1 MIATLRPAAETQAER
16 LALTNTTNEW
26 RDVARQMLSE
36 HLLELRVRFQNN
48 EAIEK
53 LIASRCAI
61 VDNIVQSAWQRCFK
75 DNADISLL
83 ATGGYGRT
91 EMYPHSDVDLLI
103 VLNKKQQK
111 LYSANLS
118 GFYALLWDCG
128 LASSHAVRSIDE
140 CLVAAKEDITVL
152 TALME
157 LRLLAGTNVIPDLN
171 KQLSTKNLWSA
182 KGYFIAK
189 REEQRARHARF
200 NDTAD
205 NLEPNLK
212 EGPGS
217 LRDFHTLSW
226 MAKRLYA
233 ANSLRDLVPIGVLG
247 EDEYQSLE
255 REWRVLAKLRFGLH
269 LISKRKEERLV
280 FDHQKVLAALMGL
293 QDVSA
298 DNLAVEQMMQDFF
311 RSAALMRRI
320 NDRLLQRFD
329 EQLAGKVKVVAVA
342 DGFELRQGYLAM
354 TRPASLQDGM
364 LNVLHLFEVWA
375 LQKSDCGLH
384 SETARALAEALQN
397 IRGYAEESSEVHEKF
412 LLLLQQDT
420 AVLSLTRMARL
431 GVLSRYLPAFGKVV
445 GRMQYDLFHVYTVD
459 QHTLTV
465 LRIMD
470 GYMRGPLEGFS
481 MAHEVVPHLRKP
493 FLLLLAGLFHD
504 IAKGRGGDHAVLGAD
519 DVREFCVAHDMS
531 NADTELLAW
540 LVLDHLVMSVTAQR
554 QDISDPE
561 VVTRFATRMADRE
574 RLEYLYLLTCADIAG
589 TSPKLWN
596 AWKDRLLADLYTS
609 TRFVLRRGL
618 ENKLNAEDIIHDS
631 RAMALAAL
639 MNQGVDSKT
648 VLDLWQSFPSE
659 AFLRYRPEQIVWQT
673 EGVLKNLEHASQVL
687 VRGHQADGSLEIFVR
702 TPNRDGLFAALV
714 ATIDRLGMSVLEARI
729 LNSSDGFA
737 LDSFQVQAAK
747 DDRHTTQD
755 IVRALEIALRD
766 PARVHPARRMLPRHI
781 KHFKV
786 PTRLD
791 FSASEDGSRTR
802 LSLVCTDQPGLLAK
816 VAAILRTHHMRVH
829 DARIATFGERVEDF
843 FLISDEQDRAIVDGH
858 ILEQLQLALIACVEG
873 DIHAKH

>member
-1 MIATLRPAAETQAER
+1 MNASVRLADVPKAER
-16 LALTNTTNEW
+16 LAEASTNNEW
-26 RDVARQMLSE
+26 RDAAREMLAE
-36 HLLELRVRFQNN
+36 HLRQLRERFEKN

-53 LIASRCAI
+53 LIAARCAM
-61 VDNIVQSAWQRCFK
+61 VDTIVQSAWQRCFSVSE
-75 DNADISLL
+75 ISLL

-91 EMYPHSDVDLLI
+91 EMYPHSDIDLLI
-103 VLNKKQQK
+103 VATKRQQK
-111 LYSANLS
+111 QFSAALS
-118 GFYALLWDCG
+118 SFYAMLWDCG

-140 CLVAAKEDITVL
+140 CQLAAKDDITVL

-157 LRLLAGTNVIPDLN
+157 LRLLAGPNVIPDLN
-171 KQLSTKNLWSA
+171 KALSTKNLWSA
-182 KGYFIAK
+182 KGYFAAK
-189 REEQRARHARF
+189 REEQRTRHARF

-233 ANSLRDLVPIGVLG
+233 ANSLQDLVPIGVLG

-255 REWRVLAKLRFGLH
+255 REWRVLARLRFGLH

-293 QDVSA
+293 HDISA
-298 DNLAVEQMMQDFF
+298 DNLAVEQMMQGFF
-311 RSAALMRRI
+311 RSAATMRRI

-342 DGFELRQGYLAM
+342 EGFELRQGYLAM
-354 TRPASLQDGM
+354 TKPANLQGGM
-364 LNVLHLFEVWA
+364 LPILHLFEIWA
-375 LQKSDCGLH
+375 LQKTDCGLH
-384 SETARALAEALQN
+384 SETARALAEALSLV
-397 IRGYAEESSEVHEKF
+397 RGYAEESSEVHEKF
-412 LLLLQQDT
+412 LQLLQQNT

-431 GVLSRYLPAFGKVV
+431 GVLSRYIPAFGKVV

-470 GYMRGPLEGFS
+470 GYMHGPLEGFS

-493 FLLLLAGLFHD
+493 HLLILAGLFHD

-519 DVREFCVAHDMS
+519 DVREFCVAHDIP

-618 ENKLNAEDIIHDS
+618 ENKLNAEDIINDS
-631 RAMALAAL
+631 RTMALATL
-639 MNQGVDSKT
+639 IHQGVDSNAIEN
-648 VLDLWQSFPSE
+648 LWASFPSE

-673 EGVLKNLEHASQVL
+673 EGVLKNLLQASQVL

-714 ATIDRLGMSVLEARI
+714 ATIDRLGMSVFEARI

-755 IVRALEIALRD
+755 IVRALEIAIRD
-766 PARVHPARRMLPRHI
+766 PARVHPARRMLPRHL
-781 KHFKV
+781 KHFQV
-786 PTRLD
+786 PTRMD
-791 FSASEDGSRTR
+791 ISASLDGTRTR

-816 VAAILRTHHMRVH
+816 VAAVLRSQNCRVH
-829 DARIATFGERVEDF
+829 DARIATFGARVEDF
-843 FLISDEQDRAIVDGH
+843 FLISDKQDRAIVDAQV
-858 ILEQLQLALIACVEG
+858 LEQLQAAILACVEG
-873 DIHAKH
+873 DTDVKH

>member
-1 MIATLRPAAETQAER
+1 MSESARLADLSKAER
-16 LALTNTTNEW
+16 LAQASNANEW
-26 RDVARQMLSE
+26 RDIAKQMLTE
-36 HLLELRVRFQNN
+36 HLLELRQRFEKN

-53 LIASRCAI
+53 LITARCAI
-61 VDNIVQSAWQRCFK
+61 VDTVVQSAWQRCF
-75 DNADISLL
+75 NNNTDISLL

-91 EMYPHSDVDLLI
+91 EMYPHSDIDLLI
-103 VLNKKQQK
+103 VANKKQQK
-111 LYSANLS
+111 LHSGSLS

-128 LASSHAVRSIDE
+128 LASSHAVRSVDE
-140 CLVAAKEDITVL
+140 CQAAAKEDITIL

-157 LRLLAGTNVIPDLN
+157 LRLLAGPDVIPDLN

-189 REEQRARHARF
+189 REEQRTRHARF

-233 ANSLRDLVPIGVLG
+233 VNSLQDLVPIGVLG
-247 EDEYQSLE
+247 ENEFQALE
-255 REWRVLAKLRFGLH
+255 REWRVLARLRFGLH

-280 FDHQKVLAALMGL
+280 FDHQKTLAALMGL

-298 DNLAVEQMMQDFF
+298 DNLAVEQMMQGFF

-329 EQLAGKVKVVAVA
+329 EQLAGKIKVVPVC
-342 DGFELRQGYLAM
+342 DGFELRQNYLAM
-354 TRPASLQDGM
+354 TQPASLQAGM
-364 LNVLHLFEVWA
+364 LTVLHLFEVWA
-375 LQKSDCGLH
+375 SQKNDCGLH
-384 SETARALAEALQN
+384 SETARALAEALPL
-397 IRGYAEESSEVHEKF
+397 IRPYTEESTAVHEKF
-412 LLLLQQDT
+412 LQLLQQKT
-420 AVLSLTRMARL
+420 AVFILTRMARL

-481 MAHEVVPHLRKP
+481 VAHEVVPHLRKP
-493 FLLLLAGLFHD
+493 YLLLLAGLFHD
-504 IAKGRGGDHAVLGAD
+504 IAKGRGGDHAILGAD
-519 DVREFCVAHDMS
+519 DVRDFCVAHDMS
-531 NADTELLAW
+531 SADTQLLAW
-540 LVLDHLVMSVTAQR
+540 LVADHLVMSVTAQR
-554 QDISDPE
+554 QDISDPA

-618 ENKLNAEDIIHDS
+618 ENKLNAEDIINDS
-631 RAMALAAL
+631 RATALAIL
-639 MNQGVDSKT
+639 NEHRIDSKAIA
-648 VLDLWQSFPSE
+648 DLWTSFPSE

-673 EGVLKNLEHASQVL
+673 EGVLKNLAQASQVL

-747 DDRHTTQD
+747 DDRHTAQD

-766 PARVHPARRMLPRHI
+766 PARVHPARRMLPRHM

-791 FSASEDGSRTR
+791 FSASEDGTRTR

-816 VAAILRTHHMRVH
+816 VAAILRTQGMRVH

-843 FLISDEQDRAIVDGH
+843 FLISDQQDRAIVNEH
-858 ILEQLQLALIACVEG
+858 ILEQLQTHLIACVEG

>member
-1 MIATLRPAAETQAER
+1 MSVIIRSASESQAER
-16 LALTNTTNEW
+16 LAQANTSNEW
-26 RDVARQMLSE
+26 RDTARQMLAE
-36 HLLELRVRFQNN
+36 HLQDVRARFEKN

-53 LIASRCAI
+53 LIAARCAI
-61 VDNIVQSAWQRCFK
+61 VDAIVQSAWHRCFK
-75 DNADISLL
+75 DNVDISLL

-91 EMYPHSDVDLLI
+91 EMYPHSDIDLLI
-103 VLNKKQQK
+103 TADKRQQK
-111 LYSANLS
+111 KHASSLS
-118 GFYALLWDCG
+118 SFYALLWDCG

-140 CLVAAKEDITVL
+140 CQQAAKEDITVL

-157 LRLLAGTNVIPDLN
+157 LRLLAGPDVIPGLN
-171 KQLSTKNLWSA
+171 KQLSTKNLWTA
-182 KGYFIAK
+182 KAYFAAK
-189 REEQRARHARF
+189 REEQRTRHARF

-212 EGPGS
+212 EGPGG
-217 LRDFHTLSW
+217 LRDFHTLNW
-226 MAKRLYA
+226 MAMRLYSA
-233 ANSLRDLVPIGVLG
+233 RSLRDLVPIGVLG
-247 EDEYQSLE
+247 EDEYQTLE
-255 REWRVLAKLRFGLH
+255 REWRVLARLRFGLH

-280 FDHQKVLAALMGL
+280 FDHQKTLAALMGL

-298 DNLAVEQMMQDFF
+298 DNLAVEQMMQGFF

-329 EQLAGKVKVVAVA
+329 EQLAVKVKVVPVA
-342 DGFELRQGYLAM
+342 NGFELRQGYLAM
-354 TRPASLQDGM
+354 TNPASLQSGM
-364 LNVLHLFEVWA
+364 MNVLHLFEVWA
-375 LQKSDCGLH
+375 SQKSDCGLH
-384 SETARALAEALQN
+384 SETARALAETLPM
-397 IRGYAEESSEVHEKF
+397 IRAYAEESPEVHEKF
-412 LLLLQQDT
+412 LHLLQQET

-481 MAHEVVPHLRKP
+481 MAHDVVPHLRKP
-493 FLLLLAGLFHD
+493 YLLLLAGLFHD

-519 DVREFCVAHDMS
+519 DVRDFCIAHDMS

-596 AWKDRLLADLYTS
+596 AWKDRLLADLYTA

-618 ENKLNAEDIIHDS
+618 EKKLNAEDIISDT
-631 RAMALAAL
+631 RETALATL
-639 MNQGVDSKT
+639 MDHGVDADA
-648 VLDLWQSFPSE
+648 VLEIWKSFPNE
-659 AFLRYRPEQIVWQT
+659 AFLRYRPDQIVWQT
-673 EGVLKNLEHASQVL
+673 DGVLKNLVHPSQIL

-702 TPNRDGLFAALV
+702 TQNRDGLFAALV

-729 LNSSDGFA
+729 LNSSDAYA

-747 DDRHTTQD
+747 DDRHTHQD
-755 IVRALEIALRD
+755 IIRAIEIALRD
-766 PARVHPARRMLPRHI
+766 PTRVHPARRMVPRHI

-786 PTRLD
+786 PTRID
-791 FSASEDGSRTR
+791 FSASPDGMRTR

-816 VAAILRTHHMRVH
+816 VAAILRGHHLRVH

-843 FLISDEQDRAIVDGH
+843 FLISDEQDRAIVDEQ
-858 ILEQLQLALIACVEG
+858 ILEQLQLALTACVEG

>member
-1 MIATLRPAAETQAER
+1 MIAHFRSATEIQAER
-16 LALTNTTNEW
+16 LARTSSTNEW
-26 RDVARQMLSE
+26 RDLAKQMLAE
-36 HLLELRVRFQNN
+36 HLQDLRSRFEKN
-48 EAIEK
+48 EAVEK
-53 LIASRCAI
+53 LIAARCAI
-61 VDNIVQSAWQRCFK
+61 VDGIVQSAWQRCFANNK
-75 DNADISLL
+75 DISLL

-91 EMYPHSDVDLLI
+91 EMYPHSDIDLLI
-103 VLNKKQQK
+103 VANKKQLKQH
-111 LYSANLS
+111 SASLS
-118 GFYALLWDCG
+118 AFYALLWDCG
-128 LASSHAVRSIDE
+128 LASSHAVRSVDE

-157 LRLLAGTNVIPDLN
+157 LRLLAGPDVIPELN

-255 REWRVLAKLRFGLH
+255 REWRVLARLRFGLH

-280 FDHQKVLAALMGL
+280 FDHQKTLAALMGL
-293 QDVSA
+293 QDVSS
-298 DNLAVEQMMQDFF
+298 DNLAVEQMMQGFF

-354 TRPASLQDGM
+354 KNPTSLQGGM

-375 LQKSDCGLH
+375 TQKTGCGLH
-384 SETARALAEALQN
+384 SETARALAEALRL
-397 IRGYAEESSEVHEKF
+397 IHGYAEETAEVHEKF
-412 LLLLQQDT
+412 LQLFQRET

-470 GYMRGPLEGFS
+470 GFMRGPLEGFS
-481 MAHEVVPHLRKP
+481 SAHEVVPHLRKP
-493 FLLLLAGLFHD
+493 YLLLLAGLFHD
-504 IAKGRGGDHAVLGAD
+504 IAKGRGGDHAIIGAD
-519 DVREFCVAHDMS
+519 DVREFCVAHEMS

-561 VVTRFATRMADRE
+561 VIIRFATRMADRE

-618 ENKLNAEDIIHDS
+618 EKKLNAEDIIHDS

-639 MNQGVDSKT
+639 MNQGVDSKS
-648 VLDLWQSFPSE
+648 VLALWESFPSE

-673 EGVLKNLEHASQVL
+673 DGVLKNLSHPSQVL
-687 VRGHQADGSLEIFVR
+687 VRGHQGEGSQEIFVR

-714 ATIDRLGMSVLEARI
+714 ATMDRLGMSVLEARI
-729 LNSSDGFA
+729 LNSSDGYA

-755 IVRALEIALRD
+755 IVRAIEIALRD

-786 PTRLD
+786 PTRID
-791 FSASEDGSRTR
+791 FAPSADGMRTR

-816 VAAILRTHHMRVH
+816 VAAILRSQHMRVH

-843 FLISDEQDRAIVDGH
+843 FLISDEQDRAIVDEH
-858 ILEQLQLALIACVEG
+858 ILEQLQLALTACVEG

>member
-1 MIATLRPAAETQAER
+1 MNESVRLADVTQAES
-16 LALTNTTNEW
+16 LAQANTTNEW
-26 RDVARQMLSE
+26 RDIAREMLAG
-36 HLLELRVRFQNN
+36 HLQQLRERFEKN
-48 EAIEK
+48 EIIDK
-53 LIASRCAI
+53 LIAARCGM
-61 VDNIVQSAWQRCFK
+61 VDSIVQSAWHRCFK
-75 DNADISLL
+75 DNKDISLL

-91 EMYPHSDVDLLI
+91 EMYPHSDIDLLI
-103 VLNKKQQK
+103 VADKRQQK
-111 LYSANLS
+111 KHSGNLS
-118 GFYALLWDCG
+118 AFYALLWDCG
-128 LASSHAVRSIDE
+128 LASSHAVRSVDE
-140 CLVAAKEDITVL
+140 CQQAAKDDITVL

-157 LRLLAGTNVIPDLN
+157 LRLLAGPDVIPDLN
-171 KQLSTKNLWSA
+171 KQLSTKYLWPA
-182 KGYFIAK
+182 KNYFVAK
-189 REEQRARHARF
+189 REEQRVRHARF

-226 MAKRLYA
+226 MAMRLYSA
-233 ANSLRDLVPIGVLG
+233 RSLRDLIPIGVLG
-247 EDEYQSLE
+247 EDEYQTLE
-255 REWRVLAKLRFGLH
+255 REWRVLARLRFGLH

-280 FDHQKVLAALMGL
+280 FDHQKTLAALMGL

-298 DNLAVEQMMQDFF
+298 DNLAVEQMMQGFF

-329 EQLAGKVKVVAVA
+329 EQLAAKVKVVPVA
-342 DGFELRQGYLAM
+342 NGFELRQGYLAM
-354 TRPASLQDGM
+354 TNPASLQGGM
-364 LNVLHLFEVWA
+364 LNVLHLFEIWA
-375 LQKSDCGLH
+375 SQKSDCGLH
-384 SETARALAEALQN
+384 SETARALAETLPA
-397 IRGYAEESSEVHEKF
+397 IRAYAEESPEVHEKF
-412 LLLLQQDT
+412 LHLLQQET

-470 GYMRGPLEGFS
+470 GYMKGPLEGFS
-481 MAHEVVPHLRKP
+481 TAHEVVPHLRKP
-493 FLLLLAGLFHD
+493 YLLLLAGLFHD
-504 IAKGRGGDHAVLGAD
+504 IAKGRGGDHAILGAD
-519 DVREFCVAHDMS
+519 DVREFCIAHDIS
-531 NADTELLAW
+531 TADTELLAW
-540 LVLDHLVMSVTAQR
+540 LVKEHLVMSVTAQR

-561 VVTRFATRMADRE
+561 VVTRFATRVADRE
-574 RLEYLYLLTCADIAG
+574 HLEYLYLLTCADIAG

-596 AWKDRLLADLYTS
+596 AWKDRLLADLYTA

-618 ENKLNAEDIIHDS
+618 ENKLNAEDIISDT
-631 RAMALAAL
+631 RETALATL
-639 MNQGVDSKT
+639 MDRGVDADVVVEMWK
-648 VLDLWQSFPSE
+648 SFPNE

-673 EGVLKNLEHASQVL
+673 DGILKNLMHPSQIL

-702 TPNRDGLFAALV
+702 TQNRDGLFAALV

-729 LNSSDGFA
+729 LNSSDGYA

-747 DDRHTTQD
+747 DDRHTHQD
-755 IVRALEIALRD
+755 IVRAIEIALRD

-786 PTRLD
+786 PTRID
-791 FSASEDGSRTR
+791 FSTSPDGSRTR

-816 VAAILRTHHMRVH
+816 VAAILRTQHCRVH

-843 FLISDEQDRAIVDGH
+843 FLISDEQDSAIVDEQ
-858 ILEQLQLALIACVEG
+858 ILEQLQIALTACVEG

>member
-1 MIATLRPAAETQAER
+1 MSTAFRSAEESQAER
-16 LALTNTTNEW
+16 LAQANTAIEW
-26 RDVARQMLSE
+26 RDNAKQMLAE
-36 HLLELRVRFQNN
+36 HLQELRTRFEKN

-53 LIASRCAI
+53 LIAARCAL
-61 VDNIVQSAWQRCFK
+61 VDILVQSAWQRCF
-75 DNADISLL
+75 NNNNDITLL

-91 EMYPHSDVDLLI
+91 EMYPHSDIDLLI
-103 VLNKKQQK
+103 VANKRQQK
-111 LYSANLS
+111 QYSGSLS
-118 GFYALLWDCG
+118 SFYALLWDCG

-140 CLVAAKEDITVL
+140 CQQAAKEDITVL

-157 LRLLAGTNVIPDLN
+157 LRMLAGQDVMADLN
-171 KQLSTKNLWSA
+171 KQLSTKQIWSA
-182 KGYFIAK
+182 KGYFAAK
-189 REEQRARHARF
+189 REEQRTRHARF

-233 ANSLRDLVPIGVLG
+233 VNSLQDLVPIGVLG
-247 EDEYQSLE
+247 ENEFQALE
-255 REWRVLAKLRFGLH
+255 REWRVLARLRFGLH

-280 FDHQKVLAALMGL
+280 FDHQKTLAALMGL
-293 QDVSA
+293 QDVST
-298 DNLAVEQMMQDFF
+298 DNLAVEQMMQGFF

-329 EQLAGKVKVVAVA
+329 EQLAGKIKVVPVC
-342 DGFELRQGYLAM
+342 DGFELRQNYLAM
-354 TRPASLQDGM
+354 THPASLQTGM
-364 LNVLHLFEVWA
+364 LAVLHLFEVWA
-375 LQKSDCGLH
+375 QQKNDCGLH
-384 SETARALAEALQN
+384 SETARALAETLPL
-397 IRGYAEESSEVHEKF
+397 IRAYSEESTEVHERF
-412 LLLLQQDT
+412 LQLLQQRT
-420 AVLSLTRMARL
+420 AVLILTRMARL
-431 GVLSRYLPAFGKVV
+431 GVLSRYLPAFGRVV

-481 MAHEVVPHLRKP
+481 MAHEVVQHLRKP
-493 FLLLLAGLFHD
+493 YLLLLAGLFHD

-531 NADTELLAW
+531 SADTELLAW
-540 LVLDHLVMSVTAQR
+540 LVTDHLVMSVTAQR

-596 AWKDRLLADLYTS
+596 AWKDRLLVDLYTS

-618 ENKLNAEDIIHDS
+618 ENKLNAEDIINDS
-631 RAMALAAL
+631 RATALAML
-639 MNQGVDSKT
+639 NEHRIDSKAIA
-648 VLDLWQSFPSE
+648 DLWTTFPSE

-673 EGVLKNLEHASQVL
+673 EGVLNNLTQTSLVL

-747 DDRHTTQD
+747 DDRHKTQD

-791 FSASEDGSRTR
+791 FLASEDGTRTR

-816 VAAILRTHHMRVH
+816 VAAILRTQHLRVH

-843 FLISDEQDRAIVDGH
+843 FLISDEQDRAIVDEH
-858 ILEQLQLALIACVEG
+858 ILEQLQMHLIACVEG

>member
-1 MIATLRPAAETQAER
+1 MSESFRLADATKAER
-16 LALTNTTNEW
+16 LAHAETASEW
-26 RDVARQMLSE
+26 RDVARQMLAE
-36 HLLELRVRFQNN
+36 HLQQLRERFEKT

-53 LIASRCAI
+53 LIAARCAM
-61 VDNIVQSAWQRCFK
+61 VDTVVQSAWQRCFK
-75 DNADISLL
+75 DNIEISLL

-91 EMYPHSDVDLLI
+91 EMYPHSDIDLLI
-103 VLNKKQQK
+103 VANKKQQK
-111 LYSANLS
+111 QYSGALS

-128 LASSHAVRSIDE
+128 LASSHAVRSVDE
-140 CLVAAKEDITVL
+140 CLQAAKEDITVL

-157 LRLLAGTNVIPDLN
+157 LRLLAGPDVIPDLS

-182 KGYFIAK
+182 KAYFIAK

-226 MAKRLYA
+226 MAKRLYT
-233 ANSLRDLVPIGVLG
+233 ANSLHDLVPIGVLG
-247 EDEYQSLE
+247 EDECQSLE
-255 REWRVLAKLRFGLH
+255 REWRVLARLRFGLH

-293 QDVSA
+293 KDISA

-311 RSAALMRRI
+311 RSAATMRRI

-329 EQLAGKVKVVAVA
+329 EQLAGKVKVLPVAN
-342 DGFELRQGYLAM
+342 GFELRQGYLAM
-354 TRPASLQDGM
+354 THPATLQGGM
-364 LNVLHLFEVWA
+364 MNILHLFEVWA

-384 SETARALAEALQN
+384 SETARSLAEALPV
-397 IRGYAEESSEVHEKF
+397 IRAYSEESAEAHDKF
-412 LLLLQQDT
+412 LHLLQQET

-493 FLLLLAGLFHD
+493 HLLILAGLFHD
-504 IAKGRGGDHAVLGAD
+504 IAKGRGGDHAILGAD
-519 DVREFCVAHDMS
+519 DVREFCIAHDIS
-531 NADTELLAW
+531 TADTELLAW
-540 LVLDHLVMSVTAQR
+540 LVKEHLVMSVTAQR

-561 VVTRFATRMADRE
+561 VVTRFATRVADRE
-574 RLEYLYLLTCADIAG
+574 HLEYLYLLTCADIAG

-596 AWKDRLLADLYTS
+596 AWKDRLLADLYTA

-618 ENKLNAEDIIHDS
+618 ENKLNADDIISDT
-631 RAMALAAL
+631 RETALATL
-639 MNQGVDSKT
+639 MDRGVDADHVQEIWK
-648 VLDLWQSFPSE
+648 SFPNE
-659 AFLRYRPEQIVWQT
+659 AFLRYRPEQIVWQS
-673 EGVLKNLEHASQVL
+673 EGILKNLVHPSQIL

-702 TPNRDGLFAALV
+702 TQNRDGLFAALV

-729 LNSSDGFA
+729 LNSSDGYA

-747 DDRHTTQD
+747 DDRHTHQD
-755 IVRALEIALRD
+755 IVRAIEIALRD
-766 PARVHPARRMLPRHI
+766 PSRVHPARRMLPRHI

-791 FSASEDGSRTR
+791 FSASEDGTRTR

-816 VAAILRTHHMRVH
+816 VAAILRTQHMRVH

-843 FLISDEQDRAIVDGH
+843 FLISDEQDRAIVDEH
-858 ILEQLQLALIACVEG
+858 ILEQLQTHLIACVEG